1 MKQLIE
7 RFQRTSCTPRNNVML
22 NTPRYAWGTTL
33 LSPTNAI
40 NTAGGIMD
48 VDDLHS
54 IFGSPKGILG
64 SADPDCFNV
73 LDCFEFEMFVV
84 YFFV

>member
-22 NTPRYAWGTTL
+22 NTPRYAWGATL
-33 LSPTNAI
+33 LSPT
-40 NTAGGIMD
+40 GGPGGMI
-48 VDDLHS
+48 DDDDGLQS

-73 LDCFEFEMFVV
+73 KFDFLWDNNLRLI
-84 YFFV
+84 